1 MVKHLF
7 IAALLMCYCTIV
19 YKAMAF
25 EHSQQTHQG
34 LVTQQSAPNPSSGS
48 LFVDPLLTEPSVVE
62 PTFIDSG
69 SPETSAQQTIQE
81 TPKSQR
87 TFNTEV
93 SWLQRNEI
101 YAAQALQAVTN
112 NKGSVES
119 EPNIATDAQFLS
131 PAITQ
136 YSLMQF
142 STQPLA
148 LAPQTAELA
157 KDNAYLQTSYV
168 VASYQALN
176 IALSAKIE
184 QLDTTVATSY
194 YAPVP
199 NLFETQNLIGTD
211 ITSATFGII
220 GNYRLTPNWSIVGA
234 ITATSV
240 AEDTKLSTLD
250 ADALAHMALIGASYS
265 F

>member
-19 YKAMAF
+19 YKAVAF

-48 LFVDPLLTEPSVVE
+48 LFVEPSL
-62 PTFIDSG
+62 IDSG

-93 SWLQRNEI
+93 SWLQHNEI
-101 YAAQALQAVTN
+101 FAAQALQAVTN

-148 LAPQTAELA
+148 LTPQTAELA

-168 VASYQALN
+168 VASYQALD

-184 QLDTTVATSY
+184 QLDTTVATSFY
-194 YAPVP
+194 GPVP

-220 GNYRLTPNWSIVGA
+220 GNYQLTPNWSIVGA